1 MERKRGEKG
10 KFMITYGRIIVL
22 WNNMF
27 MVRTGHEH
35 EQARV
40 VNLRMKLLDVGD
52 DSKIW
57 KSEYF

>member
-1 MERKRGEKG
+1 
-10 KFMITYGRIIVL
+10 MITYGRIIVS

-27 MVRTGHEH
+27 MVRTVHEH

-40 VNLRMKLLDVGD
+40 VNLRMKLLDLGD
-52 DSKIW
+52 YSKIW